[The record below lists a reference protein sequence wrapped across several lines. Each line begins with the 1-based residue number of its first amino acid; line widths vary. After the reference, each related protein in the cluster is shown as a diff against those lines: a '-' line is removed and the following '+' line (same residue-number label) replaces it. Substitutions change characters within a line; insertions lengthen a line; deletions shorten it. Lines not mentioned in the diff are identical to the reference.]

1 MVILSDDE
9 KSRHNRPPG
18 INYTNQA
25 GRKQRPGLEAHPT
38 MDQSFMG
45 LIMLE

>member
-1 MVILSDDE
+1 MM
-9 KSRHNRPPG
+9 KNRGTTAPPG

-25 GRKQRPGLEAHPT
+25 GWKQRPGLEAHPT
-38 MDQSFMG
+38 MDQSFLD